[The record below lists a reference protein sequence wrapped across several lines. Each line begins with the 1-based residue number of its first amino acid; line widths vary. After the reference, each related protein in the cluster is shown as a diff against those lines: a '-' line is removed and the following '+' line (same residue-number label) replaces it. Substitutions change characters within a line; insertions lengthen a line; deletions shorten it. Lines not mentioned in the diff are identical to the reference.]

1 MEQNYLEETQL
12 FFLLERVINING
24 ADSQYT
30 NIQSK
35 MGVSQTKRFNTIGA
49 NK

>member
-1 MEQNYLEETQL
+1 MEQNYLEGTQL

-24 ADSQYT
+24 PDSKYT

-35 MGVSQTKRFNTIGA
+35 MGVS
-49 NK
+49 